1 MTASALTMTNP
12 ETALPSS
19 SVKVWDGAIRLFH
32 WSMAAMIVA
41 MWWTA
46 ENHAM
51 DWHRRIGM
59 VLVGLVV
66 FRLYWGVFGST
77 TARFSSFVRGPKAI
91 LAYFKKLT
99 TKPYVPDFGHNP
111 LGALSVIALLLAV
124 MFQLTAG
131 LFAVDTDGL
140 ESGPLSRFVDFDTGR
155 MFAELH
161 ETGFNVLLWLIGLH
175 LVAVALYTIV
185 LRANLII
192 PMITGSRKSQP
203 TGEAAPVV
211 KVSIIRLVIGVAISA
226 GVVWYLFGL

>member
-1 MTASALTMTNP
+1 MQY
-12 ETALPSS
+12 
-19 SVKVWDGAIRLFH
+19 VRVWDGAIRLFH

-59 VLVGLVV
+59 VLVGLIV
-66 FRLYWGVFGST
+66 FRLYWGVFGSS
-77 TARFSSFVRGPKAI
+77 TARFASFVRGPKAI
-91 LAYFKKLT
+91 LSYLSKLRT
-99 TKPYVPDFGHNP
+99 RPYLPDFGHNP
-111 LGALSVIALLLAV
+111 LGALSMIALLLAV
-124 MFQLTAG
+124 IFQLVAG

-155 MFAELH
+155 YFEDLH

-192 PMITGSRKSQP
+192 PMITGSRKAGS
-203 TGEAAPVV
+203 EAADVPPV
-211 KVSIIRLVIGVAISA
+211 KIPLIRFAIGVLISA